1 MSIQSE
7 EEDLADKIQRTAEAK
22 LSPVFGVGTSNANEF
37 IVSDSNQDASPE
49 EFQSETQISETPQ
62 NLIFDDLQPSLPN
75 AKSKS
80 DPVKTPFTLTLN
92 EVDGFQEWHVTQNRG
107 SITDGANGPALNL
120 STVAWDTPTVIA
132 ASKWIVLE
140 IPIISGLVD
149 GANCSLVAV
158 DAANNKE
165 ISVAGDPEE
174 QDKIRLRIGEI
185 VFTPATEDVPASV
198 TAYQAVSDSQII
210 INVFMNG
217 KQYKGIASH
226 SSQ

>member
-1 MSIQSE
+1 MSNQSE

-22 LSPVFGVGTSNANEF
+22 LSPVFGVGTSNANES

-62 NLIFDDLQPSLPN
+62 NLIFDDIQPSLPN

-92 EVDGFQEWHVTQNRG
+92 EVDGSQEWHVTQNRG

-140 IPIISGLVD
+140 IPIIAGLVD

-158 DAANNKE
+158 DAADNKE

-174 QDKIRLRIGEI
+174 QDKIRLRIGEVVI
-185 VFTPATEDVPASV
+185 SDGVA

-217 KQYKGIASH
+217 KLYKGIASH